1 MLCQMTINFAS
12 EASKTSH
19 DLLKD
24 LQARVSSGQVGNL
37 KVDATHILSMESVPS
52 KFLFLARCGEC
63 DILFFSIRCYNI
75 CSNVQL
81 KLAGGHKYQ
90 CLDIDLYN
98 PIQFVDPYIIKA

>member
-1 MLCQMTINFAS
+1 MLCQMTINFAA

-52 KFLFLARCGEC
+52 KFLLLAHCGEC
-63 DILFFSIRCYNI
+63 DMLFFQRTAKTSWWSQIPMSGHRSLQSDPVCRSI
-75 CSNVQL
+75 
-81 KLAGGHKYQ
+81 HYQ
-90 CLDIDLYN
+90 GIMY
-98 PIQFVDPYIIKA
+98 

>member
-52 KFLFLARCGEC
+52 KFLSSKTF
-63 DILFFSIRCYNI
+63 
-75 CSNVQL
+75 
-81 KLAGGHKYQ
+81 KLRYFEQGIK
-90 CLDIDLYN
+90 N
-98 PIQFVDPYIIKA
+98 PFQG